1 MRKEIYENQGSSDT
15 LPFHWEFGK
24 EEITLKV
31 SSYAYGNGLAVL
43 MYIQSEG
50 ELELFSDLTVNLP
63 GGYGLKP
70 HEAFVSGDFT
80 RDKLAFIQENRL
92 GKVLPGQARSG
103 FATYTPVAFDLSR
116 LARYDR
122 EGVEE
127 FCRQWGLDIPKE
139 QEKVQGK
146 PTGKKKRE
154 RERSKYMEVKM
165 NKEIRNYQESMF
177 MGLNLRQCIFSL
189 LAIAVAVGIY
199 FGLGSYV
206 GQEMT
211 GWLCILGAAPFAA
224 CGFFQYHG
232 MNAEQFAW
240 AYIKSEFLYP
250 KRLLFQ
256 SEDLYHACMEETL
269 VLGEKSQGDGTAL
282 MKKREQRARK
292 KRMKQK
298 KKPGRSGAFD

>member
-1 MRKEIYENQGSSDT
+1 MRKEIYENQESSDT

-43 MYIQSEG
+43 MYYQSEG

-70 HEAFVSGDFT
+70 QEAFVSGDFT

-127 FCRQWGLDIPKE
+127 FADNGGWTFQKNRKKSKGNR
-139 QEKVQGK
+139 QEKRK
-146 PTGKKKRE
+146 EKE
-154 RERSKYMEVKM
+154 RDRSIWK
-165 NKEIRNYQESMF
+165 
-177 MGLNLRQCIFSL
+177 
-189 LAIAVAVGIY
+189 
-199 FGLGSYV
+199 
-206 GQEMT
+206 
-211 GWLCILGAAPFAA
+211 
-224 CGFFQYHG
+224 
-232 MNAEQFAW
+232 
-240 AYIKSEFLYP
+240 
-250 KRLLFQ
+250 
-256 SEDLYHACMEETL
+256 
-269 VLGEKSQGDGTAL
+269 
-282 MKKREQRARK
+282 
-292 KRMKQK
+292 
-298 KKPGRSGAFD
+298 

>member
-1 MRKEIYENQGSSDT
+1 MCKEIYEKNEKQESSDT

-31 SSYAYGNGLAVL
+31 SSYAYGNGIAVL
-43 MYIQSEG
+43 MYSQSEG

-70 HEAFVSGDFT
+70 QEAFVSGDFT

-146 PTGKKKRE
+146 STGKKKRE
-154 RERSKYMEVKM
+154 RER
-165 NKEIRNYQESMF
+165 
-177 MGLNLRQCIFSL
+177 
-189 LAIAVAVGIY
+189 
-199 FGLGSYV
+199 
-206 GQEMT
+206 
-211 GWLCILGAAPFAA
+211 
-224 CGFFQYHG
+224 
-232 MNAEQFAW
+232 
-240 AYIKSEFLYP
+240 
-250 KRLLFQ
+250 
-256 SEDLYHACMEETL
+256 
-269 VLGEKSQGDGTAL
+269 
-282 MKKREQRARK
+282 
-292 KRMKQK
+292 
-298 KKPGRSGAFD
+298 

>member
-1 MRKEIYENQGSSDT
+1 MRKEIYENQESSDT

-43 MYIQSEG
+43 MYSQSEG

-70 HEAFVSGDFT
+70 QEAFVSGDFI
-80 RDKLAFIQENRL
+80 RDKLVFIQENRL

-154 RERSKYMEVKM
+154 RER
-165 NKEIRNYQESMF
+165 
-177 MGLNLRQCIFSL
+177 
-189 LAIAVAVGIY
+189 
-199 FGLGSYV
+199 
-206 GQEMT
+206 
-211 GWLCILGAAPFAA
+211 
-224 CGFFQYHG
+224 
-232 MNAEQFAW
+232 
-240 AYIKSEFLYP
+240 
-250 KRLLFQ
+250 
-256 SEDLYHACMEETL
+256 
-269 VLGEKSQGDGTAL
+269 
-282 MKKREQRARK
+282 
-292 KRMKQK
+292 
-298 KKPGRSGAFD
+298 